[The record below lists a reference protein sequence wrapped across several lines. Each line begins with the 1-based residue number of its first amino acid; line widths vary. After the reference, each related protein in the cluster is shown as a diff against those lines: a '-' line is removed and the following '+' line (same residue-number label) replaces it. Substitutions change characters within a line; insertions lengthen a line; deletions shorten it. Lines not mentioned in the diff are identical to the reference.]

1 MVALRFFIFGYGA
14 GVLAGLGTGIV
25 YGSFAGWL
33 MVWLGGSGFSLLL
46 AYLWHRSDQVARLTG
61 SEDPDL
67 ITWDRDF
74 STELL
79 AADLR
84 TDQTARPKARPQSRT
99 RDRRRA

>member
-25 YGSFAGWL
+25 YGSLAGWL
-33 MVWLGGSGFSLLL
+33 MAWLGGSGFSLLL
-46 AYLWHRSDQVARLTG
+46 AYLWYRSDQVARLTG

-79 AADLR
+79 AADQR
-84 TDQTARPKARPQSRT
+84 ADQKARPQSRV